1 MIYNEIS
8 CFSILNLLSYGFKLK
23 GDEVSLPDNTQFEMS
38 ESIHLW
44 IIKQLL
50 LFLRSIWWI
59 LAAKK
64 YNIFLAK
71 GEVNI
76 VFQERLN
83 HYTDLKNSNSCIILT
98 SADITFTICYSNAC
112 THKQGYMAI
121 LTCHTGKTEVPVA
134 LSIFV
139 IQYLSIA

>member
-38 ESIHLW
+38 
-44 IIKQLL
+44 
-50 LFLRSIWWI
+50 
-59 LAAKK
+59 
-64 YNIFLAK
+64 
-71 GEVNI
+71 
-76 VFQERLN
+76 
-83 HYTDLKNSNSCIILT
+83 DLKNSNSCIILT

-121 LTCHTGKTEVPVA
+121 LTCHTGKNRGTSSSQHICHTIP
-134 LSIFV
+134 IHC
-139 IQYLSIA
+139 IAN